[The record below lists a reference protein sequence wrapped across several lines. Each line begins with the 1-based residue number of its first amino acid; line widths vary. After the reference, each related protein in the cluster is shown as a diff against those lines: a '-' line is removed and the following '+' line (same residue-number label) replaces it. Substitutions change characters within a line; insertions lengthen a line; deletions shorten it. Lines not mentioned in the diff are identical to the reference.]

1 LTKGEYRIISLA
13 YPMAV
18 RNPSALC
25 ESAFEFEKAL
35 MSRNI
40 GGYLVELLAMNDIDT
55 VFGIPGVHNLELYR
69 GLTAAKLRHVLVR
82 HEQGAGFAAD
92 GFARLSG
99 RPAAAFVISGPG
111 LTNIMT
117 AVAQAYSDSVPL
129 LVIASAPVR
138 ASFTKQWGV
147 LHELYDQAA
156 VAAGVFGI
164 ARSAASAE
172 DVRDHLRL
180 CLASFRTG
188 RPRPAYLEIP
198 LDLLAEPTTLEAE
211 AFEGTA
217 LLPQASAE
225 QIDAA
230 VRVLE
235 VAARPL
241 IIAGGG
247 ARHAA
252 AELQRLAETL
262 DCPVVTTAAGKG
274 VLAEK
279 HPSNFGTSLPYPP
292 VQRVIAD
299 ADVVLAVGTELGET
313 DMYFTTKLPIGGL
326 LIRVDVDPVKLA
338 DQYSADVCV
347 WSDAKSALRSIQNA
361 LASRMA
367 DAAAHSGWRTAL
379 GGAAKIRDEIAA
391 HSDAKTR
398 AQLSAL
404 RAIKAALPWDGVVFS
419 DMTQIAY
426 LGNYAYP
433 VESPG
438 QWFHPSGYGTLGFAL
453 PAALGAKISSPARAV
468 IALAGDFGLQFTLS
482 ELMTAVEAGV
492 SLPIVVWNNSAL
504 GQIRDDMVAAG
515 IPQLGVIGKNPDF
528 VGIAHACGAEG
539 CRVHDPAALQESLRT
554 ALNRAGP
561 TLIEV
566 IASSFEK

>member
-1 LTKGEYRIISLA
+1 
-13 YPMAV
+13 MAV
-18 RNPSALC
+18 RNPNALC
-25 ESAFEFEKAL
+25 EIAFKFKRPP
-35 MSRNI
+35 MSRNV
-40 GGYLVELLAMNDIDT
+40 GGYLVELLQKNDIDT

-69 GLTAAKLRHVLVR
+69 GLTSANLRHVLVR

-129 LVIASAPVR
+129 LVVASAPVR
-138 ASFTKQWGV
+138 ASFGKRWGV

-156 VAAGVFGI
+156 LAAGVFGV
-164 ARSAASAE
+164 ARSAHSAE

-180 CLASFRTG
+180 CLASFRMG
-188 RPRPAYLEIP
+188 RPRPAYLEVP
-198 LDLLAEPTTLEAE
+198 LDVLAETTTLEAHR
-211 AFEGTA
+211 FEGTP
-217 LLPQASAE
+217 LWPQASPE

-230 VRVLE
+230 VRLLA

-247 ARHAA
+247 ARRAG
-252 AELQRLAETL
+252 AELHRLVEAL
-262 DCPVVTTAAGKG
+262 DCPLVTTAAGKG
-274 VLAEK
+274 VLAES
-279 HPSNFGTSLPYPP
+279 HPANFGASLPYRPI
-292 VQRVIAD
+292 QQLILD

-313 DMYFTTKLPIGGL
+313 DMYFTTKLPLGGL
-326 LIRVDVDPVKLA
+326 LIRVDVDPVKLS
-338 DQYSADVCV
+338 DQYAADVCI
-347 WSDAKSALRSIQNA
+347 WSDAHAALHSINQA
-361 LASRMA
+361 LASRSE
-367 DAAAHSGWRTAL
+367 DAAARSGWRTAA
-379 GGAAKIRDEIAA
+379 GGAAKYRAEIAA
-391 HSDAKTR
+391 GLDSQAH
-398 AQLSAL
+398 AQWSAL
-404 RAIKAALPWDGVVFS
+404 RAIKTALPWDGVVFS

-433 VESPG
+433 VENPG
-438 QWFHPSGYGTLGFAL
+438 QWFHPSGYGTLGYAL

-468 IALAGDFGLQFTLS
+468 IALAGDFGLQFTLP
-482 ELMTAVEAGV
+482 ELMTAVEAGL

-515 IPQLGVIGKNPDF
+515 IAQLGVIGLNPDF
-528 VGIAHACGAEG
+528 VALAHAYGAEG
-539 CRVHDPAALQESLRT
+539 YRVHDAAALTDAIRT
-554 ALNRAGP
+554 ALTQSGP

>member
-1 LTKGEYRIISLA
+1 
-13 YPMAV
+13 
-18 RNPSALC
+18 
-25 ESAFEFEKAL
+25 
-35 MSRNI
+35 MSRNV
-40 GGYLVELLAMNDIDT
+40 GGYLVELLAANDIDT

-69 GLTAAKLRHVLVR
+69 GLTATSMRHVLVR

-129 LVIASAPVR
+129 LVVAAAPVR

-156 VAAGVFGI
+156 LAAGVFGI
-164 ARSAASAE
+164 ARTAGSAE

-198 LDLLAEPTTLEAE
+198 LDVLAETTTLEAHR
-211 AFEGTA
+211 FEITTQ
-217 LLPQASAE
+217 LPQASPD
-225 QIDAA
+225 QLDAA
-230 VRVLE
+230 VRLLA

-247 ARHAA
+247 ARRAG
-252 AELQRLAETL
+252 AELHRLVELL
-262 DCPVVTTAAGKG
+262 DCPLVTTAAGKG
-274 VLAEK
+274 VLAES
-279 HPSNFGTSLPYPP
+279 HPANFGTSLPYRPI
-292 VQRVIAD
+292 QQLIFD

-313 DMYFTTKLPIGGL
+313 DMYFTTKLPLGGL
-326 LIRVDVDPVKLA
+326 LIRVDVDPVKLW
-338 DQYSADVCV
+338 DQYAADVCV
-347 WSDAKSALRSIQNA
+347 WSDARSALHSINQGLAGRSN
-361 LASRMA
+361 
-367 DAAAHSGWRTAL
+367 DAAARSGWRTAI
-379 GGAAKIRDEIAA
+379 GGAAKFRSEI
-391 HSDAKTR
+391 DASLDSKAR
-398 AQLSAL
+398 AQWSAL
-404 RAIKAALPWDGVVFS
+404 RAIKTALPWDGVVFS

-433 VESPG
+433 VENPG

-468 IALAGDFGLQFTLS
+468 IALAGDFGLQFTVT
-482 ELMTAVEAGV
+482 ELMTAVEAGL

-515 IPQLGVIGKNPDF
+515 IPQLGVIGRNPDF
-528 VGIAHACGAEG
+528 VALGRAYGAESY
-539 CRVHDPAALQESLRT
+539 RVHDAAALTEAIRT
-554 ALNRAGP
+554 ALNHAGP

-566 IASSFEK
+566 IAADF

>member
-1 LTKGEYRIISLA
+1 
-13 YPMAV
+13 MAV
-18 RNPSALC
+18 RNPNALY
-25 ESAFEFEKAL
+25 ELVFNFKKVQ
-35 MSRNI
+35 MSRNV
-40 GGYLVELLAMNDIDT
+40 GGYLVELLAKNDIDT

-69 GLTAAKLRHVLVR
+69 GLTSTNLRHVLVR

-138 ASFTKQWGV
+138 ASFRKQWGV

-156 VAAGVFGI
+156 LAAGVFGV
-164 ARSAASAE
+164 ARSAHSAE

-198 LDLLAEPTTLEAE
+198 LDVLAEPTALEAHR
-211 AFEGTA
+211 FEGTP
-217 LLPQASAE
+217 LWPQASPD

-230 VRVLE
+230 VRLLA

-247 ARHAA
+247 ARRAG
-252 AELQRLAETL
+252 AELHRLVDAL
-262 DCPVVTTAAGKG
+262 DCPLVTTAAGKG
-274 VLAEK
+274 VLAEN
-279 HPSNFGTSLPYPP
+279 HPANFGTSLPYRPI
-292 VQRVIAD
+292 QQLIAD

-313 DMYFTTKLPIGGL
+313 DMYFTTKLPLGGL
-326 LIRVDVDPVKLA
+326 LIRIDVDPVKLS
-338 DQYSADVCV
+338 DQYGADVRI
-347 WSDAKSALRSIQNA
+347 WSDAHSALHSINQA
-361 LASRMA
+361 LAGRSR
-367 DAAAHSGWRTAL
+367 DVAARSGWRTAA
-379 GGAAKIRDEIAA
+379 GGAAKFRAEI
-391 HSDAKTR
+391 DAGLDSKAC
-398 AQLSAL
+398 AQWNAL
-404 RAIKAALPWDGVVFS
+404 RAIKTALPWDGVVFS

-433 VESPG
+433 VENPG

-468 IALAGDFGLQFTLS
+468 IALAGDFGVQFTLP
-482 ELMTAVEAGV
+482 ELMTAVEAGL

-515 IPQLGVIGKNPDF
+515 IPQLGVIGRNPDF
-528 VGIAHACGAEG
+528 VALAHAYGAEG
-539 CRVHDPAALQESLRT
+539 YRVHDAAALTDAIRT
-554 ALNRAGP
+554 ALSQAGP

>member
-1 LTKGEYRIISLA
+1 
-13 YPMAV
+13 
-18 RNPSALC
+18 
-25 ESAFEFEKAL
+25 
-35 MSRNI
+35 MSRNV
-40 GGYLVELLAMNDIDT
+40 GCYLVELLAANDIDT

-69 GLTAAKLRHVLVR
+69 GLASTDIRHVLVR

-129 LVIASAPVR
+129 LVVASSPVR

-156 VAAGVFGI
+156 LAAGVFGI
-164 ARSAASAE
+164 ARVALNAE

-180 CLASFRTG
+180 CLASFRMG

-198 LDLLAEPTTLEAE
+198 LDVLAETTALEAE
-211 AFEGTA
+211 RFEVA
-217 LLPQASAE
+217 PLFPQSGPE

-230 VRVLE
+230 VRVLSL
-235 VAARPL
+235 AARPL

-247 ARHAA
+247 ARRSG
-252 AELQRLAETL
+252 AELHRLVETL
-262 DCPVVTTAAGKG
+262 DCPLVTTAAGKG
-274 VLAEK
+274 VLAES
-279 HPSNFGTSLPYPP
+279 HPANFGTSLPLKPI
-292 VQRVIAD
+292 QQLIAD
-299 ADVVLAVGTELGET
+299 ADAVLAVGTELGET
-313 DMYFTTKLPIGGL
+313 DMYFTTKLPLGGV
-326 LIRVDVDPVKLA
+326 LIRIDIDPVKLS
-338 DQYSADVCV
+338 DQYAADVCV
-347 WSDAKSALRSIQNA
+347 WSDARSALQAINQA
-361 LASRMA
+361 LASRA
-367 DAAAHSGWRTAL
+367 QDSGPLSVTHSGGRSGWRTAI
-379 GGAAKIRDEIAA
+379 GGAAKFRAELEGSFDSKA
-391 HSDAKTR
+391 R
-398 AQLSAL
+398 AQWSAL

-426 LGNYAYP
+426 FGNYAYP
-433 VESPG
+433 VDNPG

-468 IALAGDFGLQFTLS
+468 IALAGDFGLQFTLL
-482 ELMTAVEAGV
+482 ELMTAVEVGV
-492 SLPIVVWNNSAL
+492 SLPVVVWNNSAL

-515 IPQLGVIGKNPDF
+515 IPQLGVIARNPDF
-528 VGIAHACGAEG
+528 VALAHACGAEG
-539 CRVHDPAALQESLRT
+539 SRVHDAAALTETLRN
-554 ALNRAGP
+554 ALHRPGP

-566 IASSFEK
+566 VASSFGE

>member
-1 LTKGEYRIISLA
+1 
-13 YPMAV
+13 
-18 RNPSALC
+18 
-25 ESAFEFEKAL
+25 

-40 GGYLVELLAMNDIDT
+40 GGFLVELLAKNDIDT

-69 GLTAAKLRHVLVR
+69 GLTSSSLRHVLVR

-129 LVIASAPVR
+129 LVVAAAPLR

-156 VAAGVFGI
+156 LAAGVFGI
-164 ARSAASAE
+164 ARSAHSAV

-180 CLASFRTG
+180 CLASLRTG

-198 LDLLAEPTTLEAE
+198 LDVLAEPTTLEAE
-211 AFEGTA
+211 RFEDTP

-230 VRVLE
+230 VRLLA
-235 VAARPL
+235 VAERPL

-247 ARHAA
+247 ARRAGS
-252 AELQRLAETL
+252 ELRHLVEAL
-262 DCPVVTTAAGKG
+262 DCPLVTTAAGKG
-274 VLAEK
+274 VLAES
-279 HPSNFGTSLPYPP
+279 HPANFGTSLPYRSI
-292 VQRVIAD
+292 QQLIFD

-313 DMYFTTKLPIGGL
+313 DMYFTTQLPLGGL
-326 LIRVDVDPVKLA
+326 LIRVDVDPVKLS
-338 DQYSADVCV
+338 DQYAADVCV
-347 WSDAKSALRSIQNA
+347 WSDARTALHAINRA
-361 LASRMA
+361 LAGRA
-367 DAAAHSGWRTAL
+367 QEAAPRSGWRTAI
-379 GGAAKIRDEIAA
+379 GGAAKFRGEIEG
-391 HSDAKTR
+391 SLDAKAR
-398 AQLSAL
+398 AEWSAL

-426 LGNYAYP
+426 FGNYAYP
-433 VESPG
+433 VENPG

-468 IALAGDFGLQFTLS
+468 IALAGDFGLQFTVT
-482 ELMTAVEAGV
+482 ELVTAVEVGL

-515 IPQLGVIGKNPDF
+515 IPQLGVVGRNPDF
-528 VGIAHACGAEG
+528 VALAKACGAEG
-539 CRVHDPAALQESLRT
+539 YRVHDAAGLTEAIRT
-554 ALNRAGP
+554 ALIHSGP
-561 TLIEV
+561 TLIEAV
-566 IASSFEK
+566 ASDFLQHG